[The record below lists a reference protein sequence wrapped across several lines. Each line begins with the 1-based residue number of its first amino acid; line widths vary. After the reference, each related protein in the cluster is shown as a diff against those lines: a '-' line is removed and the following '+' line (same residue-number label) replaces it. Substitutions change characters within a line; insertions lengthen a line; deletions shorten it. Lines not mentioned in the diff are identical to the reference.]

1 MKTGRTLQE
10 LAAELDRQQNA
21 KRDLLIDTPAL
32 SFAADRDGGRM
43 LLNINKG
50 QGLDGLVEV
59 EQMGV
64 NEIAHRQIGQHLGI
78 PARYYDKMRSEY
90 PDLLAANVN
99 GWFEKTPATRMIR
112 TLDGTARAFLSD
124 KYRRIDN
131 FEVAT
136 TVLPIIRDM
145 NGATIES
152 CELTDAR
159 MYLKVVNPRIT
170 AEVKKGDIVQAG
182 LLITNSETGQGSVSV
197 SPLIYRLVCLNGMIA
212 ADSSLRKYHVGRANE
227 AGDNFDIYRN
237 ETIEA
242 DDRAF
247 MMKIED
253 TVRAAVDQAKFE
265 QIVNRMREAT
275 EARMEVRAVPQVVEL
290 AAKEFSL
297 TQDEGNGILGHLIQG
312 GDLSLYGLANAVTR
326 HSQDVGSYDRA
337 TELEATGWRMMTM
350 SPALWRRLNEVSA

>member
-10 LAAELDRQQNA
+10 LAIELDRQQKA

-32 SFAADRDGGRM
+32 SFALDRDAGRIA
-43 LLNINKG
+43 LNINKG
-50 QGLDGLVEV
+50 QGPSGLVEI

-78 PARYYDKMRSEY
+78 PARYYDKMRSDFPE
-90 PDLLAANVN
+90 LLATNVN
-99 GWFEKTPATRMIR
+99 GWFERTPATRMIR

-131 FEVAT
+131 FEVAQ

-145 NGATIES
+145 DGAAVES

-182 LLITNSETGQGSVSV
+182 LLITNSETGQGSVTV
-197 SPLIYRLVCLNGMIA
+197 SPLIFRLVCTNGMIA
-212 ADSSLRKYHVGRANE
+212 ADNSLRKYHVGRANE
-227 AGDNFDIYRN
+227 AGDNFDIYRD

-265 QIVNRMREAT
+265 QIVGRMREAT
-275 EARMEVRAVPQVVEL
+275 EAKMEVRAVPQVVEL
-290 AAKEFSL
+290 ASKEFSL

-326 HSQDVGSYDRA
+326 HSQDVTSYDRA

-350 SPALWRRLNEVSA
+350 SPTLWRRLNEVNA

>member
-10 LAAELDRQQNA
+10 LAVELDRQQNA

-32 SFAADRDGGRM
+32 SFALDGDAGRIA
-43 LLNINKG
+43 LDINKG
-50 QGLDGLVEV
+50 QGSSGLVEI
-59 EQMGV
+59 ERMGV

-78 PARYYDKMRSEY
+78 PARYYDKMRNDY
-90 PDLLAANVN
+90 PELLTANVN
-99 GWFEKTPATRMIR
+99 GWFERTPATRMIR

-131 FEVAT
+131 FEVAQ

-145 NGATIES
+145 NGATVES

-170 AEVKKGDIVQAG
+170 AEVRKGDIVQAG

-212 ADSSLRKYHVGRANE
+212 ADNTLRKYHVGRANE
-227 AGDNFDIYRN
+227 AGENFDIYRS

-265 QIVNRMREAT
+265 QIVSRMREAT

-326 HSQDVGSYDRA
+326 HAHDVDSYDRS

-350 SPALWRRLNEVSA
+350 TPALWRRLNEVSA

>member
-10 LAAELDRQQNA
+10 LAIELDRQQSA
-21 KRDLLIDTPAL
+21 KRDLLVDTPAL
-32 SFAADRDGGRM
+32 NLALDKDAGRIT
-43 LLNINKG
+43 LDINKG
-50 QGLDGLVEV
+50 QGSDGIVEI
-59 EQMGV
+59 ERMSV

-78 PARYYDKMRSEY
+78 PARYYDKMRTDY
-90 PDLLAANVN
+90 PELLAANVN

-131 FEVAT
+131 YEVAQ

-145 NGATIES
+145 NGATVES

-159 MYLKVVNPRIT
+159 MYLKAVNPRIT

-182 LLITNSETGQGSVSV
+182 LLITNSETGLGSVSV
-197 SPLIYRLVCLNGMIA
+197 SPLIYRLVCTNGMIA
-212 ADSSLRKYHVGRANE
+212 ADNTLRKYHVGRANE

-253 TVRAAVDQAKFE
+253 TVRAAVDQAKFQ

-275 EARMEVRAVPQVVEL
+275 EARMEAKAVPQVVEL
-290 AAKEFSL
+290 TAKEFSL
-297 TQDEGNGILGHLIQG
+297 TQDEGNGILGQLIQG

-326 HSQDVGSYDRA
+326 HSQDVTSYDRA
-337 TELEATGWRMMTM
+337 TELEATGWRIMTM
-350 SPALWRRLNEVSA
+350 SPALWRRLNEVNA

>member
-290 AAKEFSL
+290 ASKEFSL